1 MHTFV
6 VIVGAKVSVFVA
18 TSDVRMLRAN
28 YVRTIVVVLVDN
40 GDIVCD
46 LYSQN

>member
-18 TSDVRMLRAN
+18 TSDVRMLRAVTHHAYFCSHCWRQGKCIRCN
-28 YVRTIVVVLVDN
+28 E
-40 GDIVCD
+40 
-46 LYSQN
+46 